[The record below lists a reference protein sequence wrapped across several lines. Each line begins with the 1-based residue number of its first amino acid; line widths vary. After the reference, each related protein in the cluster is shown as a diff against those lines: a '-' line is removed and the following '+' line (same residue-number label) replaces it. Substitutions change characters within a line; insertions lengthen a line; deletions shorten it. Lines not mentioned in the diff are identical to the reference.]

1 VTASSD
7 RIHRFAGTPREIG
20 RAAGRMLGPR
30 LGENIGRYIRERP
43 RRPDALDLAELR
55 RGALP
60 WLRTLPQRFQDE
72 LEGLAEG
79 ANLPLQR
86 VAEWNYVEWC
96 VDDSCSAFV
105 GRLGGRT
112 WVARN
117 NDGFVPGLWGYVTIK
132 EVTGRIPTV
141 SFGMEGDVFATTG
154 INRDRLW
161 LHHHEL
167 PVSDAPRP
175 GRRHLPSWVLLTDML
190 ETCSTIVEVEACLD
204 AIDRDDGMLLFA
216 VDGNSGEF
224 AILECAC
231 SHHARRAPTGP
242 WLVGTNHA
250 RELDEPPPE
259 GSSRSRFARMETLAT
274 ELYGRD
280 SPAQLPR
287 DLIAI
292 LSDDRV
298 ERRGPPDIYTVFS
311 NVACPVTGE
320 LWFTFGGYPAASR
333 GEWLPVA
340 WPW

>member
-1 VTASSD
+1 MTASSD

-20 RAAGRMLGPR
+20 RAAGRALGPR
-30 LGENIGRYIRERP
+30 LEENIGRYIRERP
-43 RRPDALDLAELR
+43 RRSEALDLAELR

-60 WLRTLPQRFQDE
+60 WLRTLPLRFQDE

-86 VAEWNYVEWC
+86 VAEWNYVESC
-96 VDDSCSAFV
+96 VDDGCSGFV
-105 GRLGGRT
+105 GRLGGHA

-117 NDGFVPGLWGYVTIK
+117 NDMFVPGAWGYAIIR

-141 SFGMEGDVFATTG
+141 CFGLEGDVFTSTG
-154 INRDRLW
+154 VNRDRLW
-161 LHHHEL
+161 LHHQAL
-167 PVSDAPRP
+167 PTSDAPRP
-175 GRRHLPSWVLLTDML
+175 ERPHLPGWVLLTDML
-190 ETCSTIVEVEACLD
+190 ETCSTIGEVEARLGEV
-204 AIDRDDGMLLFA
+204 DRDEGMMLFA
-216 VDGNSGEF
+216 VDGKSDEF

-231 SHHARRAPTGP
+231 SHHARRASTGP

-250 RELDEPPPE
+250 CALSQPASGE
-259 GSSRSRFARMETLAT
+259 SSRSRYARMEAMAT
-274 ELYGRD
+274 ELYERE
-280 SPAQLPR
+280 PRARLPG

-292 LSDDRV
+292 LADDGV
-298 ERRGPPDIYTVFS
+298 ERRGQDLSTVYA
-311 NVACPVTGE
+311 NVGCPGTGE

>member
-1 VTASSD
+1 MTASSD

-20 RAAGRMLGPR
+20 RAAGRALGPR
-30 LGENIGRYIRERP
+30 LEENIGRYIRERP
-43 RRPDALDLAELR
+43 QRPDALDLAALR

-86 VAEWNYVEWC
+86 VAEWNYVESC
-96 VDDSCSAFV
+96 VDDGCSGFV
-105 GRLGGRT
+105 GRLGAHV

-117 NDGFVPGLWGYVTIK
+117 NDMFVPGAWGYATIR

-141 SFGMEGDVFATTG
+141 CFGLEGDVFTATG
-154 INRDRLW
+154 VNRDRLW
-161 LHHHEL
+161 LHHQAL
-167 PVSDAPRP
+167 PTSDAPRAERP
-175 GRRHLPSWVLLTDML
+175 HLPGWVLLIDML
-190 ETCSTIVEVEACLD
+190 ETCSTIGEVEARLD
-204 AIDRDDGMLLFA
+204 EVDRDEGMMLFAIDGKSD
-216 VDGNSGEF
+216 EF
-224 AILECAC
+224 AILECSC
-231 SHHARRAPTGP
+231 SRHARRTPTGP

-250 RELDEPPPE
+250 CAWDQPASGE
-259 GSSRSRFARMETLAT
+259 SSRSRYARMEAMAT
-274 ELYGRD
+274 ELYEHEPR
-280 SPAQLPR
+280 ARLPG

-292 LSDDRV
+292 LADDGV
-298 ERRGPPDIYTVFS
+298 ERRGQDISTVYA
-311 NVACPVTGE
+311 NVGCPGTGE